1 MSERYDNKFTKFL
14 NGKGFY
20 AVLALCLAGAGTAA
34 YIAMETAAERAEQK
48 ASPSPSDISIAS
60 EWTFPPSEET
70 AGNQQGVKISSSQ
83 PSSSPSK
90 QQSQQKPQPE
100 RSAGSEQ
107 SELPASLLKPS
118 WSLPIEGEV
127 FTPYSNGELVKNE
140 TLGDWRTHNG
150 IDIAAAEGTVVKA
163 ACKGKV
169 TKITDDPLWGF
180 VVEVSHPGD
189 ITARYC
195 GLDKNLSVKEG
206 DDLKAGQVMGVVAA
220 IPAESLM
227 PSHLHFECLKDD
239 GFIDPLSLMD

>member
-48 ASPSPSDISIAS
+48 AAPSPSDISIAS

-70 AGNQQGVKISSSQ
+70 AGKQEGVKISSSQ
-83 PSSSPSK
+83 PSSSSSK
-90 QQSQQKPQPE
+90 QPSSQKQQQE
-100 RSAGSEQ
+100 DSAVSKQSEQ
-107 SELPASLLKPS
+107 QVSLLKPS

-150 IDIAAAEGTVVKA
+150 IDIAADEGMVVKA

-195 GLDKNLSVKEG
+195 GLGKNLSVKEG
-206 DDLKAGQVMGVVAA
+206 DSLKAGQVMGVVGV

-227 PSHLHFECLKDD
+227 PSHLHFECLKQD
-239 GFIDPLSLMD
+239 GFVDPLSVIK

>member
-34 YIAMETAAERAEQK
+34 YIAMETAAEKAEQK
-48 ASPSPSDISIAS
+48 ATPSPTDISIAS

-70 AGNQQGVKISSSQ
+70 AGKQEGVKISSSQ

-90 QQSQQKPQPE
+90 QQSSQKQQPADSDASK
-100 RSAGSEQ
+100 Q

-150 IDIAAAEGTVVKA
+150 IDIAADEGMVVKA

-180 VVEVSHPGD
+180 VVEVSHPGN
-189 ITARYC
+189 ITGRYC

-206 DDLKAGQVMGVVAA
+206 DEVKGGQVMGIVGA

-239 GFIDPLSLMD
+239 GFIDPLSVIK

>member
-34 YIAMETAAERAEQK
+34 YIAMETAAEKAEQK
-48 ASPSPSDISIAS
+48 ASPSPNDVSIAS
-60 EWTFPPSEET
+60 EWTFPLSEET
-70 AGNQQGVKISSSQ
+70 AGKQDGVKVSSSQ
-83 PSSSPSK
+83 PSSSSSK
-90 QQSQQKPQPE
+90 QPSSQKRQ
-100 RSAGSEQ
+100 SEQ
-107 SELPASLLKPS
+107 ADASKQSEQQASLLKPS

-150 IDIAAAEGTVVKA
+150 IDIAADEGMVVKS

-169 TKITDDPLWGF
+169 TKVSDDPLWGF

-206 DDLKAGQVMGVVAA
+206 DTVKAGQVMGIVGA

-227 PSHLHFECLKDD
+227 PSHLHFECLKD
-239 GFIDPLSLMD
+239 GSFIDPLSIIK

>member
-34 YIAMETAAERAEQK
+34 YIAMETAADRAEQK
-48 ASPSPSDISIAS
+48 ASPSQNDISIAS

-70 AGNQQGVKISSSQ
+70 AGKQEGVRISSSQ
-83 PSSSPSK
+83 PYSSSSKQPSSQK
-90 QQSQQKPQPE
+90 QQSAA
-100 RSAGSEQ
+100 SAESEQ

-150 IDIAAAEGTVVKA
+150 IDIAADEGMVVKA

-169 TKITDDPLWGF
+169 VKVTDDPLWGF
-180 VVEVSHPGD
+180 VVEISHPGEV
-189 ITARYC
+189 TGRYC

-206 DDLKAGQVMGVVAA
+206 DEVKSGQVIGIVGH
-220 IPAESLM
+220 IPSESLM

-239 GFIDPLSLMD
+239 SFIDPLSVIR